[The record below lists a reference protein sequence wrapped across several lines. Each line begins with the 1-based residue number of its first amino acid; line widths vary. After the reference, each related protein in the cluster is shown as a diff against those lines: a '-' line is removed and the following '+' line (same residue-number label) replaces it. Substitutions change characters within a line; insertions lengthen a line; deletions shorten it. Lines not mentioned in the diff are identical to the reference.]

1 MLMTMH
7 IFGEK
12 REIVC
17 FPPHILFSIFP
28 SSPLFFETCNFFRS
42 HPVIVRRS
50 RRRQNRNEEFAR
62 RIPRLFLSR
71 SIVLPPAWVVKR
83 TLIERPPFQTCVS
96 SLHVIYCFLDVPLRA
111 YLLAATSEAVD
122 FAKSATRGQTK
133 ASWHLS
139 PMMTS
144 VALLWRHRALNVLS
158 SPSAWGRQRWRLYK
172 FTRVQHSYLES
183 PADLARLLRKV
194 KGRLGRRASLWLHNQ
209 LGQE

>member
-1 MLMTMH
+1 MYVSPLLFYFLYFLLRH
-7 IFGEK
+7 SFSKRVIFSEATPSSLGDHVDD
-12 REIVC
+12 EIVM
-17 FPPHILFSIFP
+17 
-28 SSPLFFETCNFFRS
+28 RS
-42 HPVIVRRS
+42 LLV
-50 RRRQNRNEEFAR
+50 

-96 SLHVIYCFLDVPLRA
+96 SLLVIYCFLHVPLCA
-111 YLLAATSEAVD
+111 YLLAATSEAAD
-122 FAKSATRGQTK
+122 FAKSATCVQTK

-144 VALLWRHRALNVLS
+144 VALLWKRRALNVLS

-172 FTRVQHSYLES
+172 FTSVQHSYLES